1 MDNAT
6 LAIGIDLGTT
16 NSLIAVWQD
25 GAAQLIPNKFGEYL
39 TPSIISMDEN
49 KQILVGKP
57 AAARKT
63 SHPDKTAALFKR
75 AMGSNTHWHL
85 GEESFN
91 APELSSLVLRS
102 LKEDAEDYLQQPIK
116 DVVISVPAYFSDEQR
131 KHTRLAAELAGLN
144 AVRLINEPTAAAM
157 AYGLHTQQ
165 NSRSLVFDLGGGTF
179 DVTVLEYATPI
190 IEVHASAGDNYLGG
204 EDFTHL
210 LLDEVLKRWNLDKS
224 ALTDSDLAALYACV
238 EAAKCASSS
247 PLRMSWLYQESVL
260 ESTFYDDELEALW
273 LPLLNRLRTPIE
285 QALRDSRL
293 KPEQID
299 SLVLVGGASQMP
311 LVQRIA
317 VRLFGKLPYQS
328 YDPSTIVALG
338 AATQAACRL
347 RHEDVEEVIL
357 TDICPYSLGVE
368 VNRQG
373 VPGIFSPII
382 ERNTTVPVSKVETY
396 STMHPE
402 QDSICVRVYQGES
415 HKVKNN
421 ILIDSFDVMLKPN
434 GHIQAIDIRFSYD
447 INGLLEVDVL
457 LEDGKSESRI
467 ISHNA
472 TSLTTQQIDAS
483 RERLLALKIYPRD
496 MLINRTFK
504 AQLEEQWSRALG
516 DEREMLG
523 RLLPI
528 STRPCCLMICSV
540 SMTYAVAPVNIW
552 VLTSRKRR
560 NGAFTTP
567 VQKKWK
573 NRFNAQTINAI
584 KPTIFM
590 IFITPPDSA

>member
-238 EAAKCASSS
+238 EAAKCASGS
-247 PLRMSWLYQESVL
+247 PLRMSWLYQERAL

-373 VPGIFSPII
+373 LPGIFSPII

-523 RLLPI
+523 EIITDFDAALLSNDMQRVDDVRRRACEYLGIDEPK
-528 STRPCCLMICSV
+528 
-540 SMTYAVAPVNIW
+540 AP
-552 VLTSRKRR
+552 
-560 NGAFTTP
+560 
-567 VQKKWK
+567 
-573 NRFNAQTINAI
+573 
-584 KPTIFM
+584 
-590 IFITPPDSA
+590 

>member
-63 SHPDKTAALFKR
+63 SHPDKTASLFKR
-75 AMGSNTHWHL
+75 AMGSHTLWRL

-91 APELSSLVLRS
+91 APELSSLILRS

-179 DVTVLEYATPI
+179 DVTVLEYATPV

-210 LLDEVLKRWNLDKS
+210 LLDEALKRWNLDKS

-238 EAAKCASSS
+238 EAAKCASGS
-247 PLRMSWLYQESVL
+247 PLRISWLYQESAL
-260 ESTFYDDELEALW
+260 ENTFYDDELEALW

-328 YDPSTIVALG
+328 YNPSTIVALG

-396 STMHPE
+396 STMYPE

-472 TSLTTQQIDAS
+472 ASLTPQQIAAS

-496 MLINRTFK
+496 LLINRTFK

-523 RLLPI
+523 EIITDFDAALLSNDMQRVDDVRRRACEYLGIDEPK
-528 STRPCCLMICSV
+528 
-540 SMTYAVAPVNIW
+540 AP
-552 VLTSRKRR
+552 
-560 NGAFTTP
+560 
-567 VQKKWK
+567 
-573 NRFNAQTINAI
+573 
-584 KPTIFM
+584 
-590 IFITPPDSA
+590 

>member
-238 EAAKCASSS
+238 ETAKCASGS
-247 PLRMSWLYQESVL
+247 PLRMSWLYQERAL

-523 RLLPI
+523 EIITDFDAALLSNDMQRVDDVRRRACEYLGIDEPK
-528 STRPCCLMICSV
+528 
-540 SMTYAVAPVNIW
+540 AP
-552 VLTSRKRR
+552 
-560 NGAFTTP
+560 
-567 VQKKWK
+567 
-573 NRFNAQTINAI
+573 
-584 KPTIFM
+584 
-590 IFITPPDSA
+590 

>member
-1 MDNAT
+1 MDNAK

-16 NSLIAVWQD
+16 NSLIAVWQN
-25 GAAQLIPNKFGEYL
+25 GAAQLIPNKFNEYL
-39 TPSIISMDEN
+39 TPSIISIDDN
-49 KQILVGKP
+49 NQVLVGKP
-57 AAARKT
+57 AYSRRT
-63 SHPDKTAALFKR
+63 SHPYRTAALFKR
-75 AMGSNTHWHL
+75 AMGSQTTWRL
-85 GEESFN
+85 GDETFT

-165 NSRSLVFDLGGGTF
+165 NTRSLVFDLGGGTF
-179 DVTVLEYATPI
+179 DVTVLEYASPLF
-190 IEVHASAGDNYLGG
+190 EVHASAGDNYLGG
-204 EDFTHL
+204 EDFTSM
-210 LLDEVLKRWNLDKS
+210 LLDEILRRWDIEKS
-224 ALTDSDLAALYACV
+224 SLTENDLAALYARV
-238 EAAKCASSS
+238 EEAKCANGS
-247 PLRMSWLYQESVL
+247 PIRMTWLYQAQTLEAVL
-260 ESTFYDDELEALW
+260 YEDELETLW

-293 KPEQID
+293 QPAQID

-368 VNRQG
+368 VNQHG
-373 VPGIFSPII
+373 VSGIFSPII
-382 ERNTTVPVSKVETY
+382 ERSTTVPVSKVETY

-402 QDSICVRVYQGES
+402 QDSISVNVYQGES

-421 ILIDSFDVMLKPN
+421 ILIDSFDVTLKPN
-434 GHIQAIDIRFSYD
+434 GHIQEIDIRFSYD

-457 LEDGKSESRI
+457 LENGITESKVI
-467 ISHNA
+467 THSTVA
-472 TSLTTQQIDAS
+472 LTPQQIEAS

-496 MLINRTFK
+496 LLVNRTFK

-516 DEREMLG
+516 DEREDLG
-523 RLLPI
+523 NIIIAFDAALQANDNERVNEVRRQACEYLGIGEPK
-528 STRPCCLMICSV
+528 
-540 SMTYAVAPVNIW
+540 AP
-552 VLTSRKRR
+552 
-560 NGAFTTP
+560 
-567 VQKKWK
+567 
-573 NRFNAQTINAI
+573 
-584 KPTIFM
+584 
-590 IFITPPDSA
+590 

>member
-210 LLDEVLKRWNLDKS
+210 LLDEVLKRWSLDKS

-238 EAAKCASSS
+238 EAAKCASGS
-247 PLRMSWLYQESVL
+247 PLRMSWLYQERAL

-523 RLLPI
+523 EIITDFDAALLSNDMQRVDDVRRRACEYLGIDEPK
-528 STRPCCLMICSV
+528 
-540 SMTYAVAPVNIW
+540 AP
-552 VLTSRKRR
+552 
-560 NGAFTTP
+560 
-567 VQKKWK
+567 
-573 NRFNAQTINAI
+573 
-584 KPTIFM
+584 
-590 IFITPPDSA
+590 

>member
-75 AMGSNTHWHL
+75 AMGSHTLWHL

-204 EDFTHL
+204 EDFTHM

-238 EAAKCASSS
+238 EAAKCASGS
-247 PLRMSWLYQESVL
+247 PLRMSWLYQERAL

-373 VPGIFSPII
+373 VSGIFSPII

-523 RLLPI
+523 EIITDFDAALLSNDMQRVDDVRRRACEYLGIDEPK
-528 STRPCCLMICSV
+528 
-540 SMTYAVAPVNIW
+540 AP
-552 VLTSRKRR
+552 
-560 NGAFTTP
+560 
-567 VQKKWK
+567 
-573 NRFNAQTINAI
+573 
-584 KPTIFM
+584 
-590 IFITPPDSA
+590 

>member
-75 AMGSNTHWHL
+75 AMGSHTLWHL

-144 AVRLINEPTAAAM
+144 AVRLTNEPTAAAM

-238 EAAKCASSS
+238 EAAKCANGS
-247 PLRMSWLYQESVL
+247 PLRMSWLYQERAL

-472 TSLTTQQIDAS
+472 TSLTTQQIEAS
-483 RERLLALKIYPRD
+483 RERLQALKIYPRD

-523 RLLPI
+523 EIITDFDAALLSNDMQRVDDVRRRACEYLGIDEPK
-528 STRPCCLMICSV
+528 
-540 SMTYAVAPVNIW
+540 AP
-552 VLTSRKRR
+552 
-560 NGAFTTP
+560 
-567 VQKKWK
+567 
-573 NRFNAQTINAI
+573 
-584 KPTIFM
+584 
-590 IFITPPDSA
+590 

>member
-75 AMGSNTHWHL
+75 AMGSHTLWHL

-179 DVTVLEYATPI
+179 DVTVLEYATPV
-190 IEVHASAGDNYLGG
+190 IEVRASAGDNYLGG

-238 EAAKCASSS
+238 EAAKCASGS
-247 PLRMSWLYQESVL
+247 PLRMSWLYQERAL

-483 RERLLALKIYPRD
+483 RERLQALKIYPRD

-523 RLLPI
+523 EIITDFDAALLSNDMQRVDDVRRRACEYLGIDEPK
-528 STRPCCLMICSV
+528 
-540 SMTYAVAPVNIW
+540 AP
-552 VLTSRKRR
+552 
-560 NGAFTTP
+560 
-567 VQKKWK
+567 
-573 NRFNAQTINAI
+573 
-584 KPTIFM
+584 
-590 IFITPPDSA
+590 

>member
-1 MDNAT
+1 MDNAN

-16 NSLIAVWQD
+16 NSLVAAWQN

-39 TPSIISMDEN
+39 TPSIISLDDN
-49 KQILVGKP
+49 NHILVGKP

-63 SHPDKTAALFKR
+63 SHPDRTASLFKR
-75 AMGSNTHWHL
+75 AMGSNTRWHL
-85 GEESFN
+85 GDESFN

-102 LKEDAEDYLQQPIK
+102 LKEDAEEYLKQPIN

-165 NSRSLVFDLGGGTF
+165 NSRSLIFDLGGGTF

-210 LLDEVLKRWNLDKS
+210 LLDEVLKRWDLDKS
-224 ALTDSDLAALYACV
+224 SLTDNDIAALYACV
-238 EAAKCASSS
+238 ETAKCASAA
-247 PLRMSWLYQESVL
+247 PLHITWVYQTQTL
-260 ESTFYDDELEALW
+260 ECTLYDDELEALW

-347 RHEDVEEVIL
+347 RQEDVEEMIL

-368 VNRQG
+368 VNQQG
-373 VPGIFSPII
+373 VSGIFSPII

-421 ILIDSFDVMLKPN
+421 ILIESFDVTLKPN

-457 LEDGKSESRI
+457 LEGGKSESRV

-472 TSLTTQQIDAS
+472 TSLTPQQIAAS

-496 MLINRTFK
+496 LLINRTFK

-516 DEREMLG
+516 EEREMLG
-523 RLLPI
+523 AIITDFDAALLSNDI
-528 STRPCCLMICSV
+528 QRV
-540 SMTYAVAPVNIW
+540 DDV
-552 VLTSRKRR
+552 RR
-560 NGAFTTP
+560 RACEYLGIEEP
-567 VQKKWK
+567 E
-573 NRFNAQTINAI
+573 AQ
-584 KPTIFM
+584 
-590 IFITPPDSA
+590 

>member
-57 AAARKT
+57 ATARKT

-75 AMGSNTHWHL
+75 AMGSHTLWHL

-131 KHTRLAAELAGLN
+131 KHTCLAAELAGLN

-238 EAAKCASSS
+238 EAAKCASGS
-247 PLRMSWLYQESVL
+247 PLRMSWLYQERAL

-457 LEDGKSESRI
+457 LEDSKSESRI

-483 RERLLALKIYPRD
+483 RERLQALKIYPRD

-523 RLLPI
+523 EIITDFDAALLSNDMQRVDDVRRRAYEYLGIDEPK
-528 STRPCCLMICSV
+528 
-540 SMTYAVAPVNIW
+540 AP
-552 VLTSRKRR
+552 
-560 NGAFTTP
+560 
-567 VQKKWK
+567 
-573 NRFNAQTINAI
+573 
-584 KPTIFM
+584 
-590 IFITPPDSA
+590 

>member
-75 AMGSNTHWHL
+75 AMGSHTHWHL

-483 RERLLALKIYPRD
+483 RERLQALKIYPRD

-523 RLLPI
+523 EIITDFDAALLSNDMQRVDDVRRRVCEYLGIDEPK
-528 STRPCCLMICSV
+528 
-540 SMTYAVAPVNIW
+540 AP
-552 VLTSRKRR
+552 
-560 NGAFTTP
+560 
-567 VQKKWK
+567 
-573 NRFNAQTINAI
+573 
-584 KPTIFM
+584 
-590 IFITPPDSA
+590 

>member
-75 AMGSNTHWHL
+75 AMGSHTLWHL

-179 DVTVLEYATPI
+179 DVTVLEYATPV
-190 IEVHASAGDNYLGG
+190 IEVRASAGDNYLGG

-238 EAAKCASSS
+238 EAAKCASGS
-247 PLRMSWLYQESVL
+247 PLRMSWLYQESAL
-260 ESTFYDDELEALW
+260 ENTFYDDELEALW

-396 STMHPE
+396 STMHRE
-402 QDSICVRVYQGES
+402 QDSICIRVYQGES

-472 TSLTTQQIDAS
+472 TSLTTQQIEAS
-483 RERLLALKIYPRD
+483 RERLQALKIYPRD

-516 DEREMLG
+516 DEREILG
-523 RLLPI
+523 EIITDFDAALLSNDMQRVDDVRRRACEYLGIDEPK
-528 STRPCCLMICSV
+528 
-540 SMTYAVAPVNIW
+540 AP
-552 VLTSRKRR
+552 
-560 NGAFTTP
+560 
-567 VQKKWK
+567 
-573 NRFNAQTINAI
+573 
-584 KPTIFM
+584 
-590 IFITPPDSA
+590 

>member
-1 MDNAT
+1 MDNAN

-16 NSLIAVWQD
+16 NSLIAVWQN
-25 GAAQLIPNKFGEYL
+25 GAAQLIPNKFNECL
-39 TPSIISMDEN
+39 TPSIISFDDN
-49 KQILVGKP
+49 NQILVGKP
-57 AAARKT
+57 AVARKT
-63 SHPDKTAALFKR
+63 SHPNKTASLFKR
-75 AMGSNTHWHL
+75 AMGSNTRWQL
-85 GEESFN
+85 GGESFS
-91 APELSSLVLRS
+91 AAELSSLVLRS
-102 LKEDAEDYLQQPIK
+102 LKEDAEAYLHQPIH

-165 NSRSLVFDLGGGTF
+165 NSRSLIFDLGGGTF

-210 LLDEVLKRWNLDKS
+210 LLDNVLKRWELDRS
-224 ALTDSDLAALYACV
+224 SLTDNDIAALYARV
-238 EAAKCASSS
+238 ETAKCASAA
-247 PLRMSWLYQESVL
+247 PLQIVWGYQSHML

-347 RHEDVEEVIL
+347 RHEDVEEMIL
-357 TDICPYSLGVE
+357 TDVSPYSLGVE
-368 VNRQG
+368 VNQQG
-373 VPGIFSPII
+373 VSGIFSPII

-421 ILIDSFDVMLKPN
+421 ILIESFDVTLKPN

-457 LEDGKSESRI
+457 LEDGKSESRV

-472 TSLTTQQIDAS
+472 TSLTPQQIAAS

-496 MLINRTFK
+496 LLINRTFK

-516 DEREMLG
+516 EERETLG
-523 RLLPI
+523 AIITDFDAALLSNDI
-528 STRPCCLMICSV
+528 QRV
-540 SMTYAVAPVNIW
+540 DDV
-552 VLTSRKRR
+552 RR
-560 NGAFTTP
+560 RACEYLGIEEPEA
-567 VQKKWK
+567 
-573 NRFNAQTINAI
+573 R
-584 KPTIFM
+584 
-590 IFITPPDSA
+590 

>member
-75 AMGSNTHWHL
+75 AMGSHTLWHL

-131 KHTRLAAELAGLN
+131 RHTRLAAELAGLN

-204 EDFTHL
+204 EDFTHM

-238 EAAKCASSS
+238 EAAKCASGS
-247 PLRMSWLYQESVL
+247 PLRISWLYQERAL

-523 RLLPI
+523 EIITDFDAALLSNDMQRVDDVRRRACEYLGIDEPK
-528 STRPCCLMICSV
+528 
-540 SMTYAVAPVNIW
+540 AP
-552 VLTSRKRR
+552 
-560 NGAFTTP
+560 
-567 VQKKWK
+567 
-573 NRFNAQTINAI
+573 
-584 KPTIFM
+584 
-590 IFITPPDSA
+590 

>member
-210 LLDEVLKRWNLDKS
+210 LLDEVLKRWSLDKS

-238 EAAKCASSS
+238 EAAKCASGS
-247 PLRMSWLYQESVL
+247 PLRMSWLYQERAL

-338 AATQAACRL
+338 AASQAACRL

-523 RLLPI
+523 EIITDFDAALLSNDMQRVDDVRRRACEYLGIDEPK
-528 STRPCCLMICSV
+528 
-540 SMTYAVAPVNIW
+540 AP
-552 VLTSRKRR
+552 
-560 NGAFTTP
+560 
-567 VQKKWK
+567 
-573 NRFNAQTINAI
+573 
-584 KPTIFM
+584 
-590 IFITPPDSA
+590 

>member
-85 GEESFN
+85 GAESFN

-238 EAAKCASSS
+238 EAAKCASGS
-247 PLRMSWLYQESVL
+247 PLRMSWLYQERVL

-523 RLLPI
+523 EIITDFDAALLSNDMQRVDDVRRRACEYLGIDEPK
-528 STRPCCLMICSV
+528 
-540 SMTYAVAPVNIW
+540 AP
-552 VLTSRKRR
+552 
-560 NGAFTTP
+560 
-567 VQKKWK
+567 
-573 NRFNAQTINAI
+573 
-584 KPTIFM
+584 
-590 IFITPPDSA
+590 

>member
-63 SHPDKTAALFKR
+63 SHPDKTAVLFKR
-75 AMGSNTHWHL
+75 AMGSHTLWHL

-247 PLRMSWLYQESVL
+247 PLRMSWLYQERAL

-483 RERLLALKIYPRD
+483 RERLQALKIYPRD

-523 RLLPI
+523 EIITDFDAALLSNDMQRVDDVRRRACEYLGIDEPK
-528 STRPCCLMICSV
+528 
-540 SMTYAVAPVNIW
+540 AP
-552 VLTSRKRR
+552 
-560 NGAFTTP
+560 
-567 VQKKWK
+567 
-573 NRFNAQTINAI
+573 
-584 KPTIFM
+584 
-590 IFITPPDSA
+590 

>member
-75 AMGSNTHWHL
+75 AMGSNTLWHL

-238 EAAKCASSS
+238 EAAKCASGS
-247 PLRMSWLYQESVL
+247 PLRMSWLYQERVL

-523 RLLPI
+523 EIITDFDAALLSNDMQRVDDVRRRACEYLGIDEPK
-528 STRPCCLMICSV
+528 
-540 SMTYAVAPVNIW
+540 AP
-552 VLTSRKRR
+552 
-560 NGAFTTP
+560 
-567 VQKKWK
+567 
-573 NRFNAQTINAI
+573 
-584 KPTIFM
+584 
-590 IFITPPDSA
+590 

>member
-165 NSRSLVFDLGGGTF
+165 NSRSLVFDLEGGTF

-238 EAAKCASSS
+238 EAAKCASGS
-247 PLRMSWLYQESVL
+247 PLRMSWLYQERAL

-483 RERLLALKIYPRD
+483 RERLQALKIYPRD

-523 RLLPI
+523 EIITDFDAALLSNDMQRVDDVRRRACEYLGIDEPK
-528 STRPCCLMICSV
+528 
-540 SMTYAVAPVNIW
+540 AP
-552 VLTSRKRR
+552 
-560 NGAFTTP
+560 
-567 VQKKWK
+567 
-573 NRFNAQTINAI
+573 
-584 KPTIFM
+584 
-590 IFITPPDSA
+590 

>member
-75 AMGSNTHWHL
+75 AMGSHTLWHL

-144 AVRLINEPTAAAM
+144 TVRLINEPTAAAM

-190 IEVHASAGDNYLGG
+190 IEVHASSGDNYLGG

-210 LLDEVLKRWNLDKS
+210 LLEEVLKRWNLDKS
-224 ALTDSDLAALYACV
+224 LLTENDLAALYTCV
-238 EAAKCASSS
+238 ETAKCASDT
-247 PLRMSWLYQESVL
+247 PLRVNWLYQERAL
-260 ESTFYDDELEALW
+260 ESSFYDDELESLW

-368 VNRQG
+368 VNQRG
-373 VPGIFSPII
+373 VSGVFSPII

-421 ILIDSFDVMLKPN
+421 ILIDSFDVTLKPN

-457 LEDGKSESRI
+457 LEDGKSESRV

-472 TSLTTQQIDAS
+472 ASLTPEQIEAS

-496 MLINRTFK
+496 LLVNRTFK

-516 DEREMLG
+516 EERETLG
-523 RLLPI
+523 TIITDFDAALLSNDI
-528 STRPCCLMICSV
+528 QRV
-540 SMTYAVAPVNIW
+540 DDV
-552 VLTSRKRR
+552 RR
-560 NGAFTTP
+560 RACEYLGIEEPEA
-567 VQKKWK
+567 
-573 NRFNAQTINAI
+573 R
-584 KPTIFM
+584 
-590 IFITPPDSA
+590 

>member
-75 AMGSNTHWHL
+75 AMGSHTLWHL

-238 EAAKCASSS
+238 EAAKCASGS
-247 PLRMSWLYQESVL
+247 PLRMSWLYQERAL

-347 RHEDVEEVIL
+347 RHEDVEEVVL

-396 STMHPE
+396 STMRPE

-472 TSLTTQQIDAS
+472 TSLTTQQIEAS
-483 RERLLALKIYPRD
+483 RERLQALKIYPRD

-523 RLLPI
+523 EIITDFDAALL
-528 STRPCCLMICSV
+528 SNDMQRV
-540 SMTYAVAPVNIW
+540 DDV
-552 VLTSRKRR
+552 RR
-560 NGAFTTP
+560 RACEYLGIDEPKA
-567 VQKKWK
+567 
-573 NRFNAQTINAI
+573 R
-584 KPTIFM
+584 
-590 IFITPPDSA
+590 

>member
-210 LLDEVLKRWNLDKS
+210 LLDEVLKRWNLDKT

-238 EAAKCASSS
+238 EAAKCASGS
-247 PLRMSWLYQESVL
+247 PLRMSWLYQERAL

-338 AATQAACRL
+338 AATQTACRL

-483 RERLLALKIYPRD
+483 RERLQALKIYPRD

-523 RLLPI
+523 EIITDFDAALLSNDMQRVDDVRRRACEYLGIDEPK
-528 STRPCCLMICSV
+528 
-540 SMTYAVAPVNIW
+540 AP
-552 VLTSRKRR
+552 
-560 NGAFTTP
+560 
-567 VQKKWK
+567 
-573 NRFNAQTINAI
+573 
-584 KPTIFM
+584 
-590 IFITPPDSA
+590 

>member
-25 GAAQLIPNKFGEYL
+25 GAAQLIPHKFGEYL

-238 EAAKCASSS
+238 EAAKCASGS
-247 PLRMSWLYQESVL
+247 PLRMSWLYQERAL

-523 RLLPI
+523 EIITDFDAALLSNDMQRVDDVRRRACEYLGIDEPK
-528 STRPCCLMICSV
+528 
-540 SMTYAVAPVNIW
+540 AP
-552 VLTSRKRR
+552 
-560 NGAFTTP
+560 
-567 VQKKWK
+567 
-573 NRFNAQTINAI
+573 
-584 KPTIFM
+584 
-590 IFITPPDSA
+590 

>member
-75 AMGSNTHWHL
+75 AMGSHTLWHL

-238 EAAKCASSS
+238 EAAKCASGS
-247 PLRMSWLYQESVL
+247 PLRMSWLYQERVL

-483 RERLLALKIYPRD
+483 RERLQALKIYPRD

-523 RLLPI
+523 EIITDFDAALLSNDMQRVDDVRRRACEYLGIDEPK
-528 STRPCCLMICSV
+528 
-540 SMTYAVAPVNIW
+540 AP
-552 VLTSRKRR
+552 
-560 NGAFTTP
+560 
-567 VQKKWK
+567 
-573 NRFNAQTINAI
+573 
-584 KPTIFM
+584 
-590 IFITPPDSA
+590 